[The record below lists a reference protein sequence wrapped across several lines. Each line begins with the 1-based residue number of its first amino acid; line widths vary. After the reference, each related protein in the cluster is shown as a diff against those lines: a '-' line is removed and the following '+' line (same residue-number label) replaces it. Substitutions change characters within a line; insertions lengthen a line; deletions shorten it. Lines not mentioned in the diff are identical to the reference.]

1 MTASAS
7 DWDNPLYPA
16 VITTDAVAS
25 GRQPILRVR
34 HTEEGHVGWDF
45 YDDVEPLG
53 DPVVMLKAQMLEL
66 DPSVAAVKNLRVG
79 WEATREGP
87 TSEWHRSRIAP

>member
-25 GRQPILRVR
+25 GRQPILGVR

-53 DPVVMLKAQMLEL
+53 DPIVIPKARILEL
-66 DPSVAAVKNLRVG
+66 DPSMAAVKNLPIG
-79 WEATREGP
+79 WEAMRESP
-87 TSEWHRSRIAP
+87 SSEWRRSRIAP